1 MVRIGGV
8 VVPVQ
13 KGKQRALLAAL
24 LLNAGRAVSLDELA
38 EALWGPDPPP
48 SARVTI
54 QNYVMRLRKAL
65 GDTGT
70 SRIGT
75 LPSGYAI
82 QADASELDVARFED
96 LLSAARAAAREER
109 WQDAADQARSA
120 VSLWRGDPLADVGS
134 ELLAD
139 REVPRLAEMRLQALE
154 TRIDADLHLGCHAD
168 VITEL
173 RRLVARDPLRER
185 LHAQL
190 MLALYRDG
198 RQAEALAAYQRARQV
213 LVEELGAEPGA
224 GLRELHQQI
233 LTGDAALALPARPAA
248 RPALATPPRELPSGV
263 PHFTGRE
270 DALAALTELLRQS
283 AGTMAVSAISGT
295 AGVGKTALAVHWA
308 HQVADSFPD
317 GQLYVNLRGYDPSG
331 IPLPSA
337 EAIRGFLDALG
348 VPATRIPAAPQAQA
362 GLYRSLLS
370 GRRVLILLDNARDAA
385 QVRPLLPGSDGCL
398 VLVTSRSQLT
408 GLAAADGARLLTV
421 DELTHVEALALL
433 SRRLGAERVGAEPG
447 AAAELTTLCA
457 RLPLALN
464 IAAARAA
471 ARPNHPL
478 ASVAAALRGERD
490 RLDAFDTGEPASSAR
505 TVFSWSYRNLS
516 QPAARMFR
524 LLGLHPGPDLTVAAA
539 ASLAG
544 LPADQANRCLAE
556 LTATH
561 LVAEPVPGR
570 FSFHDLLRAYAGE
583 QADAC
588 DSSSAR
594 DAALGRMLDHYL
606 HTAQAMATLLC
617 PGRDLLTL
625 PPPMAGM
632 QPEQPGASAS
642 ALAWFIAERPVIS
655 AAARL
660 AADAGLDARAWQL
673 GWILGRYVHRSGH
686 WQEWIVILRAALAAA
701 ERAGDP
707 GGQAAIHRDLGNA
720 LTHLRS
726 FADAQAHLG
735 LALGMYRQLGDCAG
749 QAHTRLVLGQAFDFQ
764 SRPHEALS
772 QARQAL
778 EFYRAAGHTAGQA
791 NALNNV
797 ACYHNALGEYQKAL
811 ACHQQAL
818 ALDRQIDNR
827 DGECCTWDC
836 LGDTYRHLGR
846 PAQAIAC
853 YRQGIRLFRELGNQ
867 PDLAVSLTNLGDA
880 LCATGQMPDARA
892 AWQEAR
898 VILDDLHDP
907 GAAQVLARLSRS
919 TAAAASGRAHL

>member
-224 GLRELHQQI
+224 GLRELHRQM

-248 RPALATPPRELPSGV
+248 RSALATPPRELPAGV

-544 LPADQANRCLAE
+544 LPADQANRCLAG

-561 LVAEPVPGR
+561 LVAELVPGR

-594 DAALGRMLDHYL
+594 NAALGRMLDHYL

-625 PPPMAGM
+625 PPPMAGV

-701 ERAGDP
+701 ERVGDP

>member
-96 LLSAARAAAREER
+96 LLSAARAAARAGR

-120 VSLWRGDPLADVGS
+120 VLLWRGDPLADVGS

-154 TRIDADLHLGCHAD
+154 TRIDADLHLGRHAD
-168 VITEL
+168 VISEL

-198 RQAEALAAYQRARQV
+198 RQAEALATYQHAREV

-224 GLRELHQQI
+224 GLRELHRQM

-248 RPALATPPRELPSGV
+248 RPAPATPPRELPAGV

-283 AGTMAVSAISGT
+283 ASTMAVSAISGT

-308 HQVADSFPD
+308 HQVAGSFPD

-331 IPLPSA
+331 TPLPPA

-421 DELTHVEALALL
+421 DELTHVEARALL
-433 SRRLGAERVGAEPG
+433 SRRLGTERVGAEPG

-524 LLGLHPGPDLTVAAA
+524 LLGLHPGPDITAAAA

-594 DAALGRMLDHYL
+594 NAALGRMLDHYL
-606 HTAQAMATLLC
+606 HTAQAVATLLC

-625 PPPMAGM
+625 PPPVAGV

-673 GWILGRYVHRSGH
+673 GWILGRYLHRSGH

-707 GGQAAIHRDLGNA
+707 RGQAAIHRDLGNA

-726 FADAQAHLG
+726 FVDAQAHLG

-778 EFYRAAGHTAGQA
+778 ESYRAAGHTAGQA
-791 NALNNV
+791 NAFNNV
-797 ACYHNALGEYQKAL
+797 ACYHNVLGEYEEAL

-846 PAQAIAC
+846 PDQAIAC
-853 YRQGIRLFRELGNQ
+853 YRQGIRLFRELGNR

-919 TAAAASGRAHL
+919 TAAAASGRPHP

>member
-96 LLSAARAAAREER
+96 LLCAARAAARERR
-109 WQDAADQARSA
+109 WRDAADQARSA

-213 LVEELGAEPGA
+213 LVEELGAEPGT
-224 GLRELHQQI
+224 GLRDMHQQV
-233 LTGDAALALPARPAA
+233 LTGDPALAFVPPVPGPASASSAAPPAA
-248 RPALATPPRELPSGV
+248 RPAPAGLPRELPAAV
-263 PHFTGRE
+263 PHFTGRAG
-270 DALAALTELLRQS
+270 ALAVLTELLDRPEFS
-283 AGTMAVSAISGT
+283 ATVVISAINGT

-308 HQVADSFPD
+308 HQVSQRFPD

-331 IPLPSA
+331 APLLSA
-337 EAIRGFLDALG
+337 DAVRGFLDALG
-348 VPATRIPAAPQAQA
+348 VPAAQIPAAPQAQA

-370 GRRVLILLDNARDAA
+370 GRRMLILLDNARDVA
-385 QVRPLLPGSDGCL
+385 QVRPLLPGSAGCL

-408 GLAAADGARLLTV
+408 GLVAADGARVLTV
-421 DELTHVEALALL
+421 DVLTDAEALALL
-433 SRRLGAERVGAEPG
+433 GRRLGPERVAAEPA
-447 AAAELTTLCA
+447 AAAELIMLCA

-471 ARPNHPL
+471 ARPKHSL
-478 ASVAAALRGERD
+478 AAVAAALRGERG
-490 RLDAFDTGEPASSAR
+490 RLDAFDTGDHASSAR
-505 TVFSWSYRNLS
+505 TVFSWSYRSLS

-524 LLGLHPGPDLTVAAA
+524 LLGLHPGPDITEAAA

-544 LPADQANRCLAE
+544 VAAEAAHRSLAE
-556 LTATH
+556 LTAAH
-561 LVAEPVPGR
+561 LVTEQVPGR
-570 FSFHDLLRAYAGE
+570 FSFHDLLRAYAAE
-583 QADAC
+583 QLGSS
-588 DSSSAR
+588 DSPPER
-594 DAALGRMLDHYL
+594 HAALGRMLDYYL
-606 HTAQAMATLLC
+606 HTAQAA
-617 PGRDLLTL
+617 
-625 PPPMAGM
+625 
-632 QPEQPGASAS
+632 
-642 ALAWFIAERPVIS
+642 V
-655 AAARL
+655 
-660 AADAGLDARAWQL
+660 
-673 GWILGRYVHRSGH
+673 RS
-686 WQEWIVILRAALAAA
+686 R
-701 ERAGDP
+701 
-707 GGQAAIHRDLGNA
+707 
-720 LTHLRS
+720 
-726 FADAQAHLG
+726 G
-735 LALGMYRQLGDCAG
+735 LALLLRGRVSRQ
-749 QAHTRLVLGQAFDFQ
+749 HTGTA
-764 SRPHEALS
+764 SRANPC
-772 QARQAL
+772 
-778 EFYRAAGHTAGQA
+778 RANT
-791 NALNNV
+791 
-797 ACYHNALGEYQKAL
+797 
-811 ACHQQAL
+811 
-818 ALDRQIDNR
+818 
-827 DGECCTWDC
+827 
-836 LGDTYRHLGR
+836 
-846 PAQAIAC
+846 
-853 YRQGIRLFRELGNQ
+853 
-867 PDLAVSLTNLGDA
+867 
-880 LCATGQMPDARA
+880 
-892 AWQEAR
+892 
-898 VILDDLHDP
+898 
-907 GAAQVLARLSRS
+907 
-919 TAAAASGRAHL
+919 